1 MEKNTAKEEAKT
13 HVRVIFGTMSE
24 RGGKIGAR
32 EMGREILIPPFY
44 RSMHHPYWIE
54 LEKYHK
60 MLYVCISISINT
72 FNLRRI
78 QYLKICAFWIGQ
90 NLLKLIFKYS

>member
-44 RSMHHPYWIE
+44 RSMHHPY
-54 LEKYHK
+54 
-60 MLYVCISISINT
+60 
-72 FNLRRI
+72 
-78 QYLKICAFWIGQ
+78 
-90 NLLKLIFKYS
+90 